1 MTEKIV
7 TPAGYKK
14 YRDELDFLKNV
25 KRREIAERVKAAK
38 EQGDLSENAEYAAA
52 KDEQAHAEGRIE
64 ELEQILKVVR
74 VVEPTVKAE
83 MISIGSHITVQIGD
97 QTMEYE
103 IVGANEADPAGGKI
117 SNESAVGQA
126 LMGKK
131 KGDQVDVETPGG
143 VVHYKITA
151 VK

>member
-14 YRDELDFLKNV
+14 YKDELDQLKNV

-52 KDEQAHAEGRIE
+52 KDEQAHTEGRIE
-64 ELEQILKVVR
+64 ELEQILKIVT
-74 VVEPTVKAE
+74 VVEPAGKSE
-83 MISIGSHITVQIGD
+83 SISIGSHVTVEVGGD
-97 QTMEYE
+97 TREFE
-103 IVGANEADPAGGKI
+103 IVSSNEADPANGKI
-117 SNESAVGQA
+117 SNESAVGTTLA
-126 LMGKK
+126 GKK
-131 KGDQVDVETPGG
+131 KGDSVEVETPGG